1 MQVNETVS
9 DGLKREFQVNVP
21 AADIEA
27 KVDARLDDMKDKVKL
42 NGFRPGKVPDGP
54 SEAPLWPLGG
64 RRDRR

>member
-27 KVDARLDDMKDKVKL
+27 KVDARLDDMKGKVKL
-42 NGFRPGKVPDGP
+42 NGFR
-54 SEAPLWPLGG
+54 
-64 RRDRR
+64 